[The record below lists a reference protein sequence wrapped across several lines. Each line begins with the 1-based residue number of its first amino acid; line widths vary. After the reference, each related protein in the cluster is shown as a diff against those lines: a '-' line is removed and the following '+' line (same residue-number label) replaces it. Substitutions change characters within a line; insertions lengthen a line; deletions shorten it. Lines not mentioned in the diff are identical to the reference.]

1 MRVDPY
7 TQSPME
13 PARAGTDA
21 RDSRFDGLHAEAKAA
36 VGYSANTLR
45 SVRERYRE
53 AYSEALGLWQSL
65 RDELDTVDRGPSDA
79 ARQTST
85 APVDRAADAAEAG
98 ADDFRRR
105 ALRGDEEAL
114 SVDLGDRQAELAKLE
129 LAERTLERTWL
140 FLERGDASLLSEVGG
155 PAMAGDL
162 QMRIVEAQEAERSR
176 LAQEIHDGPAQ
187 ALSNG
192 IFQVEY
198 IERIIE
204 SDPLLARTELRFL
217 RELLRREL
225 GDVRA
230 FISQLRPPMLDQLGL
245 DGAIVDTVEHTSSL
259 IGQDIET
266 DLTGPA
272 SSLTDGQRT
281 VVLRV
286 AQEALQNVRK
296 HAAATNVSVTTRLD
310 GNTWVLEVRDD
321 GKGFDVGAVA
331 ARGRR
336 NFGLQFMR
344 ERAELIGARFDVRS
358 RPDGGTVVRL
368 AISTGTPAGGEE
380 SS

>member
-1 MRVDPY
+1 MRNDPY

-53 AYSEALGLWQSL
+53 AYAEALGQWQSL

-79 ARQTST
+79 APQTST

-140 FLERGDASLLSEVGG
+140 FLERGDVSLLTEVGG
-155 PAMAGDL
+155 PATAGDL

-187 ALSNG
+187 ALSNA

-204 SDPLLARTELRFL
+204 SDPLLARTELRLL

-245 DGAIVDTVEHTSSL
+245 DGAIVETVQHTSAL
-259 IGQDIET
+259 IGQDIAT
-266 DLTGPA
+266 DLTAPA

-281 VVLRV
+281 AVLRV

-296 HAAATNVSVTTRLD
+296 HAEATTVSVMTRLD
-310 GNTWVLEVRDD
+310 DEGWVLEVRDD

-368 AISTGTPAGGEE
+368 AIPTGMPAGGKE